1 MPSAYNLHP
10 ESCYSCLSPKLHHKL
25 GLVLAFIA
33 FGSIAAASGV
43 VLQMAGH
50 EPDSN
55 GSSAIAAAP
64 LDPGTHPT
72 SLAAPASPVV
82 SAPQVLTSTPAQ
94 AAGVAARTVAAP
106 EPAPLTA
113 PDPAPLAVPEPAQFA
128 APEPAV
134 SAEPVTSAATESPSP
149 PVAVAKKSKN
159 RAARSQSRRDR
170 GWYDA
175 YAWSPRADYRRGR
188 GYGHDF
194 ARPTW

>member
-10 ESCYSCLSPKLHHKL
+10 ESRYFCLSPKLHHKL

-50 EPDSN
+50 EADSN
-55 GSSAIAAAP
+55 GSLAIAAAP
-64 LDPGTHPT
+64 RDPGATHPT
-72 SLAAPASPVV
+72 SLAALASPAV
-82 SAPQVLTSTPAQ
+82 SAPQVSPSTPAQ
-94 AAGVAARTVAAP
+94 AAGVAARTVAEPEPAPLAAP

-113 PDPAPLAVPEPAQFA
+113 PEPAI
-128 APEPAV
+128 
-134 SAEPVTSAATESPSP
+134 SAEPVMSAATESSSP
-149 PVAVAKKSKN
+149 PVAAAKKPKN
-159 RAARSQSRRDR
+159 RAARSQGRRDR

>member
-10 ESCYSCLSPKLHHKL
+10 ESRYSCPSTKLHHKL
-25 GLVLAFIA
+25 GLVFAFIA

-64 LDPGTHPT
+64 LDPDAAHPT
-72 SLAAPASPVV
+72 GLAGPASPAV
-82 SAPQVLTSTPAQ
+82 SAPKVSPSTPAQ
-94 AAGVAARTVAAP
+94 AAPVAARTVAAP
-106 EPAPLTA
+106 EPAPLGA
-113 PDPAPLAVPEPAQFA
+113 PGLVISA
-128 APEPAV
+128 A
-134 SAEPVTSAATESPSP
+134 AEPVMSAATESPSP
-149 PVAVAKKSKN
+149 PVAAAKKPKN

-175 YAWSPRADYRRGR
+175 YAWSPRADYGRGR

-194 ARPTW
+194 ARPNW

>member
-10 ESCYSCLSPKLHHKL
+10 ESRYSCLSPKLHHRL
-25 GLVLAFIA
+25 GLILAFIA
-33 FGSIAAASGV
+33 FGSVAAASGV

-50 EPDSN
+50 EADSN

-64 LDPGTHPT
+64 LDPGATHPT
-72 SLAAPASPVV
+72 SLAAPASPAV
-82 SAPQVLTSTPAQ
+82 SAPKVSPSTPAQ

-106 EPAPLTA
+106 EPAPL
-113 PDPAPLAVPEPAQFA
+113 
-128 APEPAV
+128 APEPAPLTAPEPAI
-134 SAEPVTSAATESPSP
+134 SAEPVMSAATESSSP
-149 PVAVAKKSKN
+149 PVAAAKKPKN

-175 YAWSPRADYRRGR
+175 YAWSPRADYGRGR

>member
-10 ESCYSCLSPKLHHKL
+10 ESRYSCLTPKLHHKL

-50 EPDSN
+50 EADSN

-64 LDPGTHPT
+64 LDPGATHPT
-72 SLAAPASPVV
+72 SLAAPASPSV
-82 SAPQVLTSTPAQ
+82 SAPEVSPSTSAQ
-94 AAGVAARTVAAP
+94 AARVAARTVAAP
-106 EPAPLTA
+106 EPAPLA
-113 PDPAPLAVPEPAQFA
+113 GPEP
-128 APEPAV
+128 V
-134 SAEPVTSAATESPSP
+134 ISAESVMSTATESSSP
-149 PVAVAKKSKN
+149 PVAAAKKPKN

-175 YAWSPRADYRRGR
+175 YAWGSRADYGRGR

>member
-10 ESCYSCLSPKLHHKL
+10 ESRYSCLTPKLHHKL

-50 EPDSN
+50 EADSN

-64 LDPGTHPT
+64 LDPGATHPT
-72 SLAAPASPVV
+72 SLAAPASPSV
-82 SAPQVLTSTPAQ
+82 SAPEVSPSTSAQ
-94 AAGVAARTVAAP
+94 AARVAARTVAAP
-106 EPAPLTA
+106 EPAPLA
-113 PDPAPLAVPEPAQFA
+113 GPEP
-128 APEPAV
+128 V
-134 SAEPVTSAATESPSP
+134 ISAESVMSTATKSSSP
-149 PVAVAKKSKN
+149 PVAAAKKPKN

-175 YAWSPRADYRRGR
+175 YAWGSRADYGRGR

>member
-10 ESCYSCLSPKLHHKL
+10 ESRYSCLSPKLHHKL
-25 GLVLAFIA
+25 GLALAFIA

-43 VLQMAGH
+43 VLQMVGH
-50 EPDSN
+50 EPNSN

-64 LDPGTHPT
+64 LDPAATHPT
-72 SLAAPASPVV
+72 SLAAPASPAV
-82 SAPQVLTSTPAQ
+82 SAPKVSPSTPAQ
-94 AAGVAARTVAAP
+94 AARVAARTVAP

-113 PDPAPLAVPEPAQFA
+113 PDPAPLA
-128 APEPAV
+128 APEPV
-134 SAEPVTSAATESPSP
+134 ISAEPVMSTATESSSP
-149 PVAVAKKSKN
+149 PVAAAKKPKN

-175 YAWSPRADYRRGR
+175 YAWSPRADYGRGR

>member
-10 ESCYSCLSPKLHHKL
+10 ESRYFCLSPKRHHKL

-43 VLQMAGH
+43 VLQMAGY

-64 LDPGTHPT
+64 LDPAATPRT
-72 SLAAPASPVV
+72 SLAAPASPAV
-82 SAPQVLTSTPAQ
+82 SAPKVSPSTPAQ
-94 AAGVAARTVAAP
+94 AERVAARTVAAP
-106 EPAPLTA
+106 EPAPL
-113 PDPAPLAVPEPAQFA
+113 A
-128 APEPAV
+128 APEPAI
-134 SAEPVTSAATESPSP
+134 SAAAEPVMSAATESSSP
-149 PVAVAKKSKN
+149 PVAAAKKPKN
-159 RAARSQSRRDR
+159 RAARSQGRRDR

-175 YAWSPRADYRRGR
+175 YAWSPRAGYGRGR

>member
-10 ESCYSCLSPKLHHKL
+10 ESRYSCLSPKLHHKL

-33 FGSIAAASGV
+33 CGSIAAASGV

-50 EPDSN
+50 ESDSN

-64 LDPGTHPT
+64 LDPGATHHPT
-72 SLAAPASPVV
+72 SLAAPASPAV
-82 SAPQVLTSTPAQ
+82 SAPKVSPSTPAQ
-94 AAGVAARTVAAP
+94 AARVLQRPRGARADSVCGARAGYMGRRPGTVAA
-106 EPAPLTA
+106 TA
-113 PDPAPLAVPEPAQFA
+113 
-128 APEPAV
+128 
-134 SAEPVTSAATESPSP
+134 SPPP
-149 PVAVAKKSKN
+149 PVAAAKKPKN

-175 YAWSPRADYRRGR
+175 YAWSPRADYGRRR